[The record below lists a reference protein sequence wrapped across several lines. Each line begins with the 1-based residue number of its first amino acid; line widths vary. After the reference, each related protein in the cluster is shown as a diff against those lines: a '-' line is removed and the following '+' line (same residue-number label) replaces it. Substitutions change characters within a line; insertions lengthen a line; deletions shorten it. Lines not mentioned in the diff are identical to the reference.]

1 MGCVSTISMSVRSAV
16 PADAMEVARVHV
28 HSWQVAYRG
37 LLPDAFLDGLRAED
51 RAGHYTFALPGE
63 EPATIVALEAGVIRG
78 FATIGSARG
87 EHARGVG
94 ELLAI
99 YIDPG
104 HWGRGIG
111 RALMAG
117 ARGRLREQGFA
128 EAILWV
134 LVGNE
139 RAERFYRGDGW
150 APDGAQG
157 EERLGGRRTE
167 EIRYRRA
174 LA

>member
-1 MGCVSTISMSVRSAV
+1 
-16 PADAMEVARVHV
+16 
-28 HSWQVAYRG
+28 
-37 LLPDAFLDGLRAED
+37 
-51 RAGHYTFALPGE
+51 
-63 EPATIVALEAGVIRG
+63 
-78 FATIGSARG
+78 
-87 EHARGVG
+87 
-94 ELLAI
+94 
-99 YIDPG
+99 
-104 HWGRGIG
+104 
-111 RALMAG
+111 MAG